1 MANAVRNIINARIS
15 NATKSQKSLNVLLY
29 LRVSTDRQA
38 AKEFSS
44 IDSQR
49 DILTHFVAQK
59 PNLKIVGEYVD
70 SKSAKDTNRKGFQDM
85 ITRVKEGG
93 IDVILSYKNDR
104 LNRNHADFLQFK
116 EFLDQHNVKLIYS
129 NDTASDGSPTG
140 DLIED
145 ISASLSE
152 MERKKISM
160 RTADKALANYERGY
174 RSGGVPPFGYVS
186 GDKPCEIV
194 VDKKNAPIVREIFNL
209 YLSGERPAGIAN
221 KMNDKYTIVPIRYT
235 KTGKKLGGRPFN
247 EKFVRDVLVNPTY
260 AGYNYILLDIVDG
273 VKEFYLFEGKHE
285 SIISRKKWEKVRETL
300 YLIPRDRKETK
311 LSSRKH
317 LYLLKG
323 KLYCDCGSRMTGS
336 HTSKA
341 SKIHFYYICCRKNK
355 EHSAC
360 SCTTMIPRNILDDIV
375 FVVISNAFRSKIE
388 MKKDN
393 LIKLENE
400 IIQKINAQRM
410 AIHRSQEKI
419 EKLTEELVSLEKDNP
434 IRDVVNVSL
443 RKELDH
449 KSELQSNLELL
460 NKEQNGIRNSLEY
473 PDSIAY
479 AFVNLEE
486 LQSNITEPEKTM
498 IISTV
503 LKKITLSCKK
513 KINNFKRLMT
523 LQIHAMPEYISI
535 IPKTKIVFEIDTST
549 GRSLWRITSPF
560 ELDSAELIR
569 HKLRKEPLCKE
580 KHFLHD
586 IIALKNEFELSKLSM
601 RKFSEFKKVDTS
613 TISLKLGLL
622 KKLSKE
628 TKKFIL
634 ALIDGKIIQRIT
646 LRKLR
651 EISTIPKDQ
660 QLPNLKAFLD
670 QFK

>member
-1 MANAVRNIINARIS
+1 
-15 NATKSQKSLNVLLY
+15 
-29 LRVSTDRQA
+29 
-38 AKEFSS
+38 
-44 IDSQR
+44 
-49 DILTHFVAQK
+49 
-59 PNLKIVGEYVD
+59 
-70 SKSAKDTNRKGFQDM
+70 
-85 ITRVKEGG
+85 
-93 IDVILSYKNDR
+93 
-104 LNRNHADFLQFK
+104 
-116 EFLDQHNVKLIYS
+116 
-129 NDTASDGSPTG
+129 
-140 DLIED
+140 
-145 ISASLSE
+145 
-152 MERKKISM
+152 
-160 RTADKALANYERGY
+160 
-174 RSGGVPPFGYVS
+174 
-186 GDKPCEIV
+186 
-194 VDKKNAPIVREIFNL
+194 
-209 YLSGERPAGIAN
+209 
-221 KMNDKYTIVPIRYT
+221 
-235 KTGKKLGGRPFN
+235 
-247 EKFVRDVLVNPTY
+247 
-260 AGYNYILLDIVDG
+260 
-273 VKEFYLFEGKHE
+273 
-285 SIISRKKWEKVRETL
+285 
-300 YLIPRDRKETK
+300 
-311 LSSRKH
+311 
-317 LYLLKG
+317 
-323 KLYCDCGSRMTGS
+323 
-336 HTSKA
+336 
-341 SKIHFYYICCRKNK
+341 
-355 EHSAC
+355 
-360 SCTTMIPRNILDDIV
+360 
-375 FVVISNAFRSKIE
+375 
-388 MKKDN
+388 
-393 LIKLENE
+393 
-400 IIQKINAQRM
+400 M

-523 LQIHAMPEYISI
+523 LQIQAMPEYISI
-535 IPKTKIVFEIDTST
+535 IPKTKFVFEIDTSS

-634 ALIDGKIIQRIT
+634 ALNGGKIIQRIT